1 MTTTRTID
9 HAALVTVAGGAGQ
22 KPTTATPTEWRPCEA
37 SPRYDEWLR
46 THPQKPPGG
55 R

>member
-1 MTTTRTID
+1 MNTTHTID
-9 HAALVTVAGGAGQ
+9 RAALVTVTGGQ
-22 KPTTATPTEWRPCEA
+22 KAATVTPPPTGWRPCET

-46 THPQKPPGG
+46 THPQKPGG

>member
-1 MTTTRTID
+1 MNTTRTID
-9 HAALVTVAGGAGQ
+9 RAALVTVAGGQ
-22 KPTTATPTEWRPCEA
+22 RLTTPPTDWRPCET

-46 THPQKPPGG
+46 THPLKPGG